1 MSRTTANPL
10 ADILSLQFGVHYRT
24 ALLIA
29 LAGSLNCGGPL
40 PTNGASTGSR
50 DAIAQVRLYDANR
63 GTELTVHTGL
73 PDDQSILIEA
83 RLYASDGHRLTDIVG
98 GVAVGLDFNPTSL
111 ATSLPVPGRPMQRLV
126 TATSPVGTS
135 GTQTVVLRFP
145 LSLNFRYF
153 GPFHV
158 EVESGTQTNAEMR
171 LFDAFN
177 AELTQHVPLV
187 QGDTTSIE
195 VRLYDST
202 GARRTSIPGGVDI
215 SFRFD
220 PDSLAVALPIPR
232 LLFWKAV
239 TPTSVPGTEGSLFVS
254 VLFLADSTTKTYGPI
269 QVLVH

>member
-1 MSRTTANPL
+1 MR
-10 ADILSLQFGVHYRT
+10 DRT

-29 LAGSLNCGGPL
+29 LAGSLSCGGPL
-40 PTNGASTGSR
+40 PTNGDSTGSPA
-50 DAIAQVRLYDANR
+50 AIAQVRLYDASR

-73 PDDQSILIEA
+73 PDDESILIEA
-83 RLYASDGHRLTDIVG
+83 RLYAADGHRLTDIVG
-98 GVAVGLDFNPTSL
+98 GVGMDLEFNPTSL
-111 ATSLPVPGRPMQRLV
+111 ATSVPVPGRPLQQLV
-126 TATSPVGTS
+126 SSTSPVGTS

-145 LSLNFRYF
+145 ASLNSRSF

-158 EVESGTQTNAEMR
+158 EVESGTPTNAEMR

-187 QGDTTSIE
+187 QGDTTRIE

-202 GARRTSIPGGVDI
+202 GARRTNIPGGVDI

-220 PDSLAVALPIPR
+220 PESLAVALPIPR
-232 LLFWKAV
+232 LPFWKAV
-239 TPTSVPGTEGSLFVS
+239 TPTSALGTEGSLFVS

>member
-1 MSRTTANPL
+1 MPSR
-10 ADILSLQFGVHYRT
+10 
-24 ALLIA
+24 
-29 LAGSLNCGGPL
+29 LAGRLVALTVAAGCGGPL
-40 PTNGASTGSR
+40 PSDGPGSGTPA
-50 DAIAQVRLYDANR
+50 AIAQVRLYDANR

-83 RLYASDGHRLTDIVG
+83 RLYAADGHRLTDIVG
-98 GVAVGLDFNPTSL
+98 GVAAGLEFNPTSL
-111 ATSLPVPGRPMQRLV
+111 ATSLPVPGRPLQRLV

-135 GTQTVVLRFP
+135 GTQTVMLRFP
-145 LSLNFRYF
+145 MSFSFRSF
-153 GPFHV
+153 GPFHI
-158 EVESGTQTNAEMR
+158 EVEPGTQTNAGMR

-187 QGDTTSIE
+187 QGDTTQIE

-220 PDSLAVALPIPR
+220 PDSLAVALPILR
-232 LLFWKAV
+232 LPFWKAV
-239 TPTSVPGTEGSLFVS
+239 TPTAAPGIEGSLFVS